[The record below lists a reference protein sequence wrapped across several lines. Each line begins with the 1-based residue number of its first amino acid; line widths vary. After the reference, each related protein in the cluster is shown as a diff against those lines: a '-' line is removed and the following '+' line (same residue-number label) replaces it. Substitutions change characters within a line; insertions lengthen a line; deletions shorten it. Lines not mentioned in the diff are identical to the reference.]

1 MGPIELLIFALISLL
16 LYGVIVS
23 FSPTLFLTEL
33 AILTRSKRPLIHTI
47 AFMIGISI
55 PVILYIALAVVIT
68 DAGNN
73 FTMPNA
79 REVIGSLP
87 IVSIIAGI
95 LLFSSGLRLKTDR
108 KVVNESEEAT
118 KESPESPEK
127 IFHTK
132 TLFWFGLIKMG
143 TSLSSIAAILLGVSF
158 IKSFVTRGVF
168 QAMALVWFIVISLLP
183 FLGIA
188 SLKRY
193 APKTFA
199 RLQKSSDRVTAFNW
213 LKVLRWVL
221 LASGI
226 YLIIYGALGVS

>member
-16 LYGVIVS
+16 LYGAIVS

-47 AFMIGISI
+47 AFMAGISI
-55 PVILYIALAVVIT
+55 PIILYIALAVVIT

-73 FTMPNA
+73 FTIPNT

-108 KVVNESEEAT
+108 KVANESEEVT
-118 KESPESPEK
+118 KESPERL
-127 IFHTK
+127 FRTK

-168 QAMALVWFIVISLLP
+168 QAVALIWFVVISLLP
-183 FLGIA
+183 FLSIA
-188 SLKRY
+188 GLKRY

-199 RLQKSSDRVTAFNW
+199 RLQKSSDRITDFNW

-226 YLIIYGALGVS
+226 YLITYGVLGIN

>member
-16 LYGVIVS
+16 LYGAIVS

-47 AFMIGISI
+47 AFMTGISI
-55 PVILYIALAVVIT
+55 PIILYITLAVVIT

-73 FTMPNA
+73 FTIPNT

-108 KVVNESEEAT
+108 GVENESEEVT
-118 KESPESPEK
+118 KESPERL
-127 IFHTK
+127 FRTK

-168 QAMALVWFIVISLLP
+168 QAVALIWFVVISLLP
-183 FLGIA
+183 FLSIA
-188 SLKRY
+188 GLKRY
-193 APKTFA
+193 APKIFA
-199 RLQKSSDRVTAFNW
+199 RLQRSSDRITDFNW

-226 YLIIYGALGVS
+226 YLITYGALGIN

>member
-1 MGPIELLIFALISLL
+1 
-16 LYGVIVS
+16 
-23 FSPTLFLTEL
+23 
-33 AILTRSKRPLIHTI
+33 
-47 AFMIGISI
+47 MIGISI

-108 KVVNESEEAT
+108 KVVNESEEIT
-118 KESPESPEK
+118 KESPEK

-168 QAMALVWFIVISLLP
+168 QAMALIWFIVISLLP

-226 YLIIYGALGVS
+226 YLIIYGALGVNY